1 MIGNDLVFLDTY
13 HHGDAYRLKRK
24 FRKVCSEKELSILPE
39 KNQKTFDIV
48 WSIKE
53 ACYKAFQ
60 REYNFSMKLN
70 PLEFQIQSIVF
81 SHGFCETLI
90 RWKGNELK
98 VLSLVNREFV
108 YSFTSHSI
116 HHYFNF
122 SVCMPK
128 QLKSKLKIS
137 KSLPIH
143 TKIYQLPYILIS
155 NQVKPLSITHEN
167 AKIAF
172 AW

>member
-1 MIGNDLVFLDTY
+1 MIGNDLVFFDTY
-13 HHGDAYRLKRK
+13 HHGDASRFKRK
-24 FRKVCSEKELSILPE
+24 FRKICSEEELIILPE
-39 KNQKTFDIV
+39 KDERTYDIV

-60 REYNFSMKLN
+60 REFNFSMKLN
-70 PLEFQIQSIVF
+70 PLQFEILSIEL
-81 SHGFCETLI
+81 SLGFWETLVN
-90 RWKGNELK
+90 WKGSEVK
-98 VLSLVNREFV
+98 IFSLIKNEFV
-108 YSFTSHSI
+108 YSFTSHST

-122 SVCMPK
+122 SVSMPK

-137 KSLPIH
+137 KSIPLY
-143 TKIYQLPYILIS
+143 TKTNNLPYILIS
-155 NQVKPLSITHEN
+155 DQLEPLSITHEN